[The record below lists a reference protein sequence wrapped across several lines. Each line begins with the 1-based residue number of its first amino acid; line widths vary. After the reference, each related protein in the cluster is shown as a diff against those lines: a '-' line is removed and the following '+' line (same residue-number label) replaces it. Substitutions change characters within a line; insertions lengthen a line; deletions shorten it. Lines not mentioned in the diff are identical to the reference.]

1 MGQPMVPALLPAP
14 GASEGPM
21 PQHSPH
27 QPVYSCMSWQRL
39 PDVFQNQ
46 YITSTGN
53 LGQAATWTGGFDI
66 VGILR

>member
-1 MGQPMVPALLPAP
+1 
-14 GASEGPM
+14 
-21 PQHSPH
+21 
-27 QPVYSCMSWQRL
+27 MSWQRL